1 MNAQQIHDNYAAQL
15 QRIEGNRTYSAHA
28 KQVLAAKAYKTA
40 QAQLEE
46 ARQAEVD
53 DINRQRAALE
63 RRMFGQQGNADANTV
78 IARRDANDRAAK
90 LEDPQTAA
98 DALKRAQM
106 EGDNLMA
113 QAIAAQ
119 AAQSGWGD
127 VLGTYAADRPGFAE
141 YAQEYNQLPDTSD
154 MEWNFR
160 HTGQFI
166 PAAPA
171 SLGTASSAEV
181 ERLAQQELEAA

>member
-1 MNAQQIHDNYAAQL
+1 MNAQQIHDSYQAQL
-15 QRIEGNRTYSAHA
+15 ARIESNRTYSTHA
-28 KQVLAAKAYKTA
+28 KQVLAAKAYKEA
-40 QAQLEE
+40 QAQLEQV
-46 ARQAEVD
+46 RQAEVD
-53 DINRQRAALE
+53 SINRQRAGLE

-113 QAIAAQ
+113 QAIATR

-141 YAQEYNQLPDTSD
+141 YAQEYNELPDPTD

-166 PAAPA
+166 PVAPS
-171 SLGTASSAEV
+171 SLANAGPAEV
-181 ERLAQQELEAA
+181 DRLAQQELEAA